1 MNTEKIKSFLST
13 AAGKL
18 IVSCAVILV
27 GCWTFMFI
35 QFSGGFSAL
44 FPSEEKIKNLKQE
57 VRKLRSQVE
66 ENRKKALVYEKQKK
80 VYRERLITYW
90 NEERDGLVDTVLR
103 NTIQNAAKELELTL
117 SALGS
122 VRITRINH
130 ELYFAEVDNLSASAP
145 FDVLIKFFT
154 KLEESKFPL
163 HWRRLDLRPDRGGRN
178 RGGNSNAQ
186 SVFQITPATTRMRFY
201 GTIRVIGYD
210 GKLTLKEMEKA
221 VQKTSPK
228 GKKTFLNPLPASPL
242 KSTQQEVKQEVKNI
256 PAKESK
262 IVSQLSG
269 KENTSIPAAQ
279 KQGKGEIK

>member
-1 MNTEKIKSFLST
+1 MNTAKIKSFLST
-13 AAGKL
+13 PAGKL
-18 IVSCAVILV
+18 IISCSVILT

-35 QFSGGFSAL
+35 QFSGGFASL

-57 VRKLRSQVE
+57 IRKLRSQVE
-66 ENRKKALVYEKQKK
+66 ENRKKALSYEKQKRL
-80 VYRERLITYW
+80 YREKLITYW

-154 KLEESKFPL
+154 KLEESSFSL
-163 HWRRLDLRPDRGGRN
+163 HWRRLDLRPDQGRWN
-178 RGGNSNAQ
+178 RGNRNNP
-186 SVFQITPATTRMRFY
+186 SVFQITPATTRMRFH
-201 GTIRVIGYD
+201 GAVRVIGYD

-221 VQKTSPK
+221 VKNTSAKSQKTVQTK
-228 GKKTFLNPLPASPL
+228 VLPATPL
-242 KSTQQEVKQEVKNI
+242 KDSGKTISPATKKVPAGENKTLSQPI
-256 PAKESK
+256 TAKENAK
-262 IVSQLSG
+262 
-269 KENTSIPAAQ
+269 
-279 KQGKGEIK
+279 